1 MVTCNEIE
9 IGKVFFAEMSW
20 SYLLRAIS
28 FIDFK
33 SDFKNAIKAY
43 FSKEMSLSIQHR
55 IFAHCKLQVA
65 VAVIS
70 VGLKEKREDKTW
82 KNN

>member
-1 MVTCNEIE
+1 
-9 IGKVFFAEMSW
+9 MSW

-43 FSKEMSLSIQHR
+43 FSKEMSLSIQRR
-55 IFAHCKLQVA
+55 IFAHCNLPWFMNKVDQ
-65 VAVIS
+65 I
-70 VGLKEKREDKTW
+70 GERKKKQIN
-82 KNN
+82 KNILTV